1 MSAYVLHGLNECR
14 HLQVVPV
21 ISSFD
26 CDGNI
31 FPLYVRIDGQSL
43 KIYNARR
50 VDSTIRIINFNCEV
64 KGVNKTFLSHRELG
78 VEYAEVGNGLLFV
91 CISQSDPL
99 HRR

>member
-1 MSAYVLHGLNECR
+1 MPSYVSHGLNECR

-43 KIYNARR
+43 KVYNARR
-50 VDSTIRIINFNCEV
+50 VDSTLRIINFNCEV
-64 KGVNKTFLSHRELG
+64 MNYDRVKKIKLSYHIGDMVWSTPR
-78 VEYAEVGNGLLFV
+78 
-91 CISQSDPL
+91 
-99 HRR
+99 

>member
-43 KIYNARR
+43 KIYNAHR

-64 KGVNKTFLSHRELG
+64 MDYDRVKSIKLSYHIGDLVWSMPR
-78 VEYAEVGNGLLFV
+78 
-91 CISQSDPL
+91 
-99 HRR
+99 

>member
-50 VDSTIRIINFNCEV
+50 VDSTFRIINFNCEV
-64 KGVNKTFLSHRELG
+64 MDYGRVKSIKLSYHIGDLVWSMPR
-78 VEYAEVGNGLLFV
+78 
-91 CISQSDPL
+91 
-99 HRR
+99 

>member
-1 MSAYVLHGLNECR
+1 MPSFYSQGLKECH

-43 KIYNARR
+43 KIYNAYR
-50 VDSTIRIINFNCEV
+50 VESSLRMIHFNCEV
-64 KGVNKTFLSHRELG
+64 MNYDRVKRIKLSYHIADMVWSTPR
-78 VEYAEVGNGLLFV
+78 
-91 CISQSDPL
+91 
-99 HRR
+99 

>member
-1 MSAYVLHGLNECR
+1 MPPYISHGLKECH

-43 KIYNARR
+43 KVYNARR
-50 VDSTIRIINFNCEV
+50 MDSTIRIINFNCEV
-64 KGVNKTFLSHRELG
+64 MNYDR
-78 VEYAEVGNGLLFV
+78 
-91 CISQSDPL
+91 
-99 HRR
+99 

>member
-1 MSAYVLHGLNECR
+1 MSAYVSHGLRECR

-50 VDSTIRIINFNCEV
+50 VDSTLRIINFNCEV
-64 KGVNKTFLSHRELG
+64 MDYDRVKRIKLSYHIGDLVWSVPR
-78 VEYAEVGNGLLFV
+78 
-91 CISQSDPL
+91 
-99 HRR
+99 